1 MSQHAYV
8 ASKGACQGTG
18 DLSPVFTFF
27 FIFSMRAH
35 SKIDATLFL
44 CNKRHAVKN
53 DDCKDIWFHGG
64 GMCFIDKSNEDCR
77 LIQVLIK
84 KHGRVKRASWIT
96 EAPLMALNT
105 QVEKGYKRENYI
117 NSK

>member
-1 MSQHAYV
+1 
-8 ASKGACQGTG
+8 
-18 DLSPVFTFF
+18 
-27 FIFSMRAH
+27 
-35 SKIDATLFL
+35 
-44 CNKRHAVKN
+44 
-53 DDCKDIWFHGG
+53 
-64 GMCFIDKSNEDCR
+64 MCFIDKSNEDCR